1 MSKVQVQVGNV
12 TLGGPVPFLMAG
24 PCVVEDEELML
35 RTADGSSRSAA
46 GFKLPVIYKSS
57 FMKDN
62 RSDLAF
68 DHGPGL
74 DEGLAILRKVKE
86 RSGLPILTD
95 VHYPEQ
101 VAAAADVADV
111 LQIPAYLCMQI
122 APAGERGADRAGGQP
137 EARPVPRAGEHGQAG
152 EEDGGR
158 GLAQDRGDRAR
169 LHPRLQRPGGRS
181 AGLPPLPALGYPV
194 VFDIGHSVRR
204 YGIPSA
210 DPRGGLREFMPVLA
224 RAAVAAGVD
233 GLFIETHPDPAR
245 AHCDAASQYPLD
257 TPGGLPRSAAGAPRG
272 GAQAPG
278 GLNSRS
284 RSTNGR
290 GLPPENGQWNCTWIP
305 WTSRRSRRPSSSA
318 S

>member
-1 MSKVQVQVGNV
+1 MSKIQVQAGKV
-12 TLGGPVPFLMAG
+12 TLGGPGPFLMAG
-24 PCVVEDEELML
+24 PCVVEEEDLML
-35 RTADGSSRSAA
+35 RTADALVRIGERL
-46 GFKLPVIYKSS
+46 KLPIVYKSS

-74 DEGLAILRKVKE
+74 HEGLAILRKVKE

-111 LQIPAYLCMQI
+111 LQIPAYLCMQTHLVVGVARTGRVVNLKHGQFL
-122 APAGERGADRAGGQP
+122 APENMAKPVKKVEDAGSRKIVVTERGYTFGYNDL
-137 EARPVPRAGEHGQAG
+137 VVDPRAFHHF
-152 EEDGGR
+152 R
-158 GLAQDRGDRAR
+158 
-169 LHPRLQRPGGRS
+169 
-181 AGLPPLPALGYPV
+181 ALGYPV

-210 DPRGGLREFMPVLA
+210 DPRGGLREYMPVLA

-257 TPGGLPRSAAGAPRG
+257 RLEAFLAPLLEIDALVRKQAG
-272 GAQAPG
+272 
-278 GLNSRS
+278 
-284 RSTNGR
+284 
-290 GLPPENGQWNCTWIP
+290 E
-305 WTSRRSRRPSSSA
+305 
-318 S
+318 